1 VKNSS
6 YVKEKSMN
14 GEDPIAD
21 SRQKFVDAVRACD
34 IATLVQMHTDETVWM
49 PLNEPS
55 IYGKAELT
63 EWYEEYF
70 QYFRIIT
77 FTETE
82 RDLTVMD
89 SWAVERW
96 GYMVAIAP
104 VDGGERIRDDGRFL
118 AIWKREPDGIW
129 RIAQA
134 MINSIRPVGSGTS
147 RFLVRMQATK
157 NKAQDHA

>member
-1 VKNSS
+1 MS
-6 YVKEKSMN
+6 

-21 SRQKFVDAVRACD
+21 SRQKFVDAVRAGD
-34 IATLVQMHTDETVWM
+34 IATIVSMHTDDTVWM

-63 EWYEEYF
+63 EWYQEYF
-70 QYFRIIT
+70 QFFRVIS

-82 RDLTVMD
+82 RDSNVID
-89 SWAVERW
+89 GWAIERW

-104 VDGGERIRDDGRFL
+104 VDGSDRIRDDGRFL

-129 RIAQA
+129 RMAQA

-147 RFLVRMQATK
+147 RFFVRMHATK